1 MPAQPTSYKVSTLEQ
16 LAHIV
21 DQLSQGI
28 AIEVDQIDW
37 SGLEQLKFTLE
48 GDPTKFNGTLTS
60 GMCKGLYDLQMEFYK
75 IFTLVKYQTDNLQR
89 LKNSEKEQLELVFT
103 VDEGCTEIIGEL
115 KDFIKT
121 IGEAFSSMTTGMSG
135 AQKTGCYILTVF
147 ALTGGVVGWH
157 LADLDAEKH
166 KTDSAAKQT
175 AAQSD
180 AENERM
186 RILKDGLITIARG
199 DVLSQPAQVTKEVE
213 ELTTGVVTH
222 SAKAH
227 EHVLKSALDADSVTI
242 NGIGEVKLGN
252 KEINSYVQSPTEPL
266 KAFEK
271 TLKVEIDSIKRNGD
285 RILISCHLESDDDSS
300 FTAVADTSFL
310 DPSEIHTLFDAF
322 RDGQPIE
329 VHGSFKSRG
338 GVIESGQ
345 LSSVT
350 GG

>member
-1 MPAQPTSYKVSTLEQ
+1 MPAQPTSYKVSTL
-16 LAHIV
+16 
-21 DQLSQGI
+21 DQLSQIVDLLSQGVVI
-28 AIEVDQIDW
+28 DIDQIDW
-37 SGLEQLKFTLE
+37 SGLEQLKFTFE
-48 GDPTKFNGTLTS
+48 GDPTKFNGSLTS

-89 LKNSEKEQLELVFT
+89 LKNSERDQLELVFT
-103 VDEGCTEIIGEL
+103 VDEGCTEIVGEL

-135 AQKTGCYILTVF
+135 TQKTGCYILTVF
-147 ALTGGVVGWH
+147 ALAGGVVGWH

-166 KTDSAAKQT
+166 KTDSSVQQA
-175 AAQSD
+175 AAQAG

-186 RILKDGLITIARG
+186 KILKDGLITIARG
-199 DVLSQPAQVTKEVE
+199 APLLQSAQVNKEVE

-227 EHVLKSALDADSVTI
+227 EHVLKSAVAADLVTI
-242 NGIGEVKLGN
+242 NGIGEVKLGH
-252 KEINSYVQSPTEPL
+252 KEIVSFVQSPTEPL
-266 KAFEK
+266 KALEQR
-271 TLKVEIDSIKRNGD
+271 LKVEIDSIKRNGD
-285 RILISCHLESDDDSS
+285 RILISCHLESDEDSS

-310 DPSEIHTLFDAF
+310 DPFEIRALFDAF
-322 RDGQPIE
+322 RDGLPVE

>member
-1 MPAQPTSYKVSTLEQ
+1 MPEQPTQYKVSTLDE

-21 DQLSQGI
+21 DLLLDGVVI
-28 AIEVDQIDW
+28 DIDQIDW
-37 SGLEQLKFTLE
+37 AGLEQLKFTFE
-48 GDPTKFNGTLTS
+48 GDPAKFNGSLTS
-60 GMCKGLYDLQMEFYK
+60 GMCKGLYELQMEFYK
-75 IFTLVKYQTDNLQR
+75 VFTLVKYQTDNLQR
-89 LKNSEKEQLELVFT
+89 LKNSEREQLELVFT

-121 IGEAFSSMTTGMSG
+121 VGEAFSSMTTGMSG

-166 KTDSAAKQT
+166 KTDSAAQQ
-175 AAQSD
+175 AASQEA

-199 DVLSQPAQVTKEVE
+199 DPLSQPAQVTKEVE

-227 EHVLKSALDADSVTI
+227 ENVLKSAADADTITI

-252 KEINSYVQSPTEPL
+252 KEIASYVQSPTEPL
-266 KAFEK
+266 SKVEQR
-271 TLKVEIDSIKRNGD
+271 LRVEIDSIKRNGG
-285 RILISCHLESDDDSS
+285 RVLILCHLESDVDSS

-310 DPSEIHTLFDAF
+310 DQSEINTLFDSF
-322 RDGQPIE
+322 RDGQPVE
-329 VHGSFKSRG
+329 VHGSVRSRG
-338 GVIESGQ
+338 GVIEFAL
-345 LSSVT
+345 LSSIT
-350 GG
+350 AG